1 MLWFMRNRLL
11 IVGLIAVLVACPS
24 PVKSTPQPLT
34 LTGTIEGWT
43 VGKSGKLRLKWNQLL
58 SGAINASGDVTTE
71 PVLNSSNGSFTRT
84 LPTSSLENYLR
95 SSSSDLSSCTATVT
109 PENLKT
115 IIFYETLEST
125 TNVSAGIVQESD
137 IAPTGNTT
145 SPAVG
150 SKSIF
155 YIYADQNGSIS
166 ANCKNNQYTY
176 DVTLQIGW
184 NPVTYSVT
192 EVSGNKRYAFT
203 TGKPSNTKWYLQGN
217 MAAL

>member
-1 MLWFMRNRLL
+1 MRNGLL
-11 IVGLIAVLVACPS
+11 IIGLIAVLVACPS
-24 PVKSTPQPLT
+24 PTKPTTQALT
-34 LTGTIEGWT
+34 LTGAIEGWT
-43 VGKSGKLRLKWNQLL
+43 AGKSGKLRLKWNQLL
-58 SGAINASGDVTTE
+58 SGATNASGDVTTE
-71 PVLNSSNGSFTRT
+71 PVLNTSNGSFTRT
-84 LPTSSLENYLR
+84 LPVLNIDGYLR
-95 SSSSDLSSCTATVT
+95 AAAFDLSSCTATVA

-115 IIFYETLEST
+115 IIFYETLESLS
-125 TNVSAGIVQESD
+125 NASAGIVQESD
-137 IAPTGNTT
+137 IAPTGTAT

-155 YIYADQNGSIS
+155 YIYADQNGSVS
-166 ANCKNNQYTY
+166 ANCKSSQYTY
-176 DVTLQIGW
+176 DVTLQTGW